1 MPSEGRRQAH
11 VLILA
16 QLWQQALR
24 PRRPEHWALS
34 SGTSSLVS
42 MYTGWLRLLSCF
54 VFELSTAS
62 KRVLLLIY
70 WMLSSW
76 FSIYFLV
83 HQLFLFS
90 YNFYEISC
98 FRIYVL
104 LFNLPASLSLLFSNK
119 SAMLRMMNSNMNI
132 LNVSNVIVVD
142 NWLLVSIASDRRAR
156 LRSVISFSLH
166 SSILSFLL
174 SFWVVTIS
182 FNLLK
187 FYLSSC
193 KFSSQKSFIWL
204 LFFHNL
210 SYDSML
216 FLKLFFDKLFVEKPC
231 LRICHSWSIMSVK
244 KALLWLSLSK
254 LGLAHFLVL
263 LKFTFHLLQL
273 PQLSSHVQ
281 EVSVQNCWICLRD
294 VKAFFFSA
302 QNLII
307 LLRLLV
313 ILEIFFFVSFLIW
326 PMIVTFAVYRK
337 RRRHASSRHLLTAID
352 LALHGCQ
359 LFFGIGDFGGLLA
372 GLWELEQIAIA
383 LSFSLHCSLQLKQTR
398 LDSVALRASCLDLG
412 SASLWSR
419 SWSVMCECSCAL
431 PHSLLNASPLALL
444 CVALLAAEEEHIKS
458 LLPALP
464 PTCHLSPFRLL
475 SPVSLHIICSYYS
488 WDTPFNR
495 WDQKSSQS

>member
-54 VFELSTAS
+54 VFVLSTAS
-62 KRVLLLIY
+62 KSVL
-70 WMLSSW
+70 MLMSKLRHW
-76 FSIYFLV
+76 LWIYFLL
-83 HQLFLFS
+83 HQVPLVSNNCNKLTS
-90 YNFYEISC
+90 
-98 FRIYVL
+98 FRIDI
-104 LFNLPASLSLLFSNK
+104 LFWNFVSFESLSVSNK
-119 SAMLRMMNSNMNI
+119 TSILVLIMLDKASMNRTRNM
-132 LNVSNVIVVD
+132 IVVD
-142 NWLLVSIASDRRAR
+142 NWLLVSVASSRRNL

-254 LGLAHFLVL
+254 LGLAHIYF
-263 LKFTFHLLQL
+263 Q
-273 PQLSSHVQ
+273 
-281 EVSVQNCWICLRD
+281 
-294 VKAFFFSA
+294 
-302 QNLII
+302 I
-307 LLRLLV
+307 L
-313 ILEIFFFVSFLIW
+313 
-326 PMIVTFAVYRK
+326 
-337 RRRHASSRHLLTAID
+337 
-352 LALHGCQ
+352 
-359 LFFGIGDFGGLLA
+359 
-372 GLWELEQIAIA
+372 
-383 LSFSLHCSLQLKQTR
+383 
-398 LDSVALRASCLDLG
+398 
-412 SASLWSR
+412 
-419 SWSVMCECSCAL
+419 
-431 PHSLLNASPLALL
+431 
-444 CVALLAAEEEHIKS
+444 
-458 LLPALP
+458 
-464 PTCHLSPFRLL
+464 
-475 SPVSLHIICSYYS
+475 
-488 WDTPFNR
+488 
-495 WDQKSSQS
+495 